1 MDSSVSM
8 TRAATMVNTRHV
20 STMNVQDKTGSET
33 TFALTEF
40 APRTINVTMSN
51 AMAGASADGVV
62 PQITDT
68 AEVTEGSC
76 ATSTQIAATAVIPT
90 ALEEYAKLL
99 IMDSSVS
106 MTRAATM
113 VNTRHVSTMNVQDK
127 TGSETTLFALTE
139 FAPRTINV
147 TMSNV
152 VAGAS
157 AVGVVPQ
164 ITDTA
169 EVTEGSRATST
180 QIAATVVIPTA
191 SEEYAKLLIM
201 GSIVPMTRTAT
212 MVNTRHVS
220 TLRVQDKTGT
230 TITITITITITVG

>member
-1 MDSSVSM
+1 MSNAMAGAKADSANRPEI
-8 TRAATMVNTRHV
+8 TD
-20 STMNVQDKTGSET
+20 STQTII
-33 TFALTEF
+33 ALTEV
-40 APRTINVTMSN
+40 APLTINVTMSN

-127 TGSETTLFALTE
+127 TGSETTFALTE

-230 TITITITITITVG
+230 TITITITITVG